1 MEIINNNNFK
11 SLYSTIAYKKNQV
24 ILKLSGKILDKP
36 TRTSIEIGKDKH
48 IEDELGQYMNHSF
61 QPTCKIENDCVIALH
76 DIEKGTELNFNY
88 NENETNMACPFVDKT
103 TDKIV
108 SGINNN

>member
-11 SLYSTIAYKKNQV
+11 SLYSTKAYKKNQ
-24 ILKLSGKILDKP
+24 IIIKLSGTILDKP

-61 QPTCKIENDCVIALH
+61 QPTCKIENGCVIALH

-88 NENETNMACPFVDKT
+88 NESETKMACPFVDKT
-103 TDKIV
+103 TNKMV
-108 SGINNN
+108 SGGKND